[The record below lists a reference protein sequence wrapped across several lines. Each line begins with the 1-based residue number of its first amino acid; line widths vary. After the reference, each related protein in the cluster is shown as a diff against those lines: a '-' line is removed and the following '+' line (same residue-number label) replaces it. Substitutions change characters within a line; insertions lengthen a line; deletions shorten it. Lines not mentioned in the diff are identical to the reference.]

1 MKSIYYMVLIAL
13 LLGLGPVSPD
23 LYAAE
28 TKPVVLFD
36 QGHGQ
41 AFVIEESGD
50 LQLSGLAGLF
60 REAGFEVK
68 AGRQAITAEIL
79 SGVDC
84 LIISGPF
91 RPFTIEEAVIIRN
104 FIEHGGYVSV
114 MIHITPTVMN
124 LLKEFR
130 VMSTN
135 GPVNE
140 VENVIGGEGKN
151 FTVSSLVPHPL
162 TKGLSRFSVY
172 GVWGLKPELGSA
184 KIIAKTSPKA
194 WIDLN
199 IDGKFS
205 TGDTAEEFGVIIA
218 GSLGKGEFAI
228 FGDDA
233 IFQNRFLNDDN
244 LLLGKNLVN
253 WMLEKLSRRIS
264 I

>member
-1 MKSIYYMVLIAL
+1 MKSLYYMVLIVL
-13 LLGLGPVSPD
+13 LLGLGLAVPD
-23 LYAAE
+23 LHAAE

-68 AGRQAITAEIL
+68 AGRQAINAELL

-91 RPFTIEEAVIIRN
+91 RPFTIEEAGTIMN

-114 MIHITPTVMN
+114 MIHIAPTVMN

-130 VMSTN
+130 VMASN
-135 GPVNE
+135 GPINE
-140 VENVIGGEGKN
+140 VENVIGGEGKD
-151 FTVSSLVPHPL
+151 FKVSRLEPHPL
-162 TKGLSRFSVY
+162 TKGLSRFSAY
-172 GVWGLKPELGSA
+172 GVWGLKPETGGA

-194 WIDLN
+194 WVDLN
-199 IDGKFS
+199 RDGKFS
-205 TGDTAEEFGVIIA
+205 TGDAAGEFGVIIA

-233 IFQNRFLNDDN
+233 IFQNRFLKDDN

-253 WMLEKLSRRIS
+253 WMLKKLAGRIS